1 MHMSREHHLWI
12 SPKLRSAIRSLQACF
27 LNEYWQ
33 NKFESVDDEIRSK
46 YPALVEDFNK
56 TCEEVRLKHP
66 VLVPVL
72 YKILDGLG
80 TTADFVT
87 MREACVPTE
96 WLVRFLSVWKQV
108 SEKRQGGETLVS
120 FIQGV
125 IDKVGNIYIL
135 LIDATGEHHEWTQLV
150 CMSSLLLR
158 LKTLSD

>member
-1 MHMSREHHLWI
+1 MHMSREHHLFI
-12 SPKLRSAIRSLQACF
+12 SPELRSAIRSLQACF

-135 LIDATGEHHEWTQLV
+135 LIDATGEHHEWAQLA